1 MKLAKLVDPRNKE
14 KDPVSACTLIYII
27 TFEVLSQKI
36 LTNVVNNIMLLFS
49 APLKGSCWFCL
60 GSPQVEKHLVV
71 SVGDDVSANQLIN
84 CPWSTSK
91 SDRHMLSVR
100 RNVSQT
106 VINRSATGLTTTSL
120 VGLSV

>member
-1 MKLAKLVDPRNKE
+1 MH
-14 KDPVSACTLIYII
+14 
-27 TFEVLSQKI
+27 VLSSTLLPHYYLVLCLSQRI
-36 LTNVVNNIMLLFS
+36 LTLLFNKVMLLFS